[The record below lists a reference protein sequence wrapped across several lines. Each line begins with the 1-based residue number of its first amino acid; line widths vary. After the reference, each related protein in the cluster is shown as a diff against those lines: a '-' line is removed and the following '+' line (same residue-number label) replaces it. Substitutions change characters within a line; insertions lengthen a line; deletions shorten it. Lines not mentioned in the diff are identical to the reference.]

1 MATYYAAET
10 EATATVNDANSD
22 CLWEE
27 LTAKT
32 LTSAKRAASR
42 AQMFQGTTLHLAVVY
57 QGDFVRIAVKR
68 ADALNMNHRPVWHDI
83 SEED

>member
-1 MATYYAAET
+1 MTTYYAAET
-10 EATATVNDANSD
+10 EATATVNDANAD

-68 ADALNMNHRPVWHDI
+68 ADALNMNYRPVWHDI

>member
-1 MATYYAAET
+1 MTTYYAADT
-10 EATATVNDANSD
+10 EATATVNDANAD

-83 SEED
+83 SEEA